1 MKTLL
6 ANLAAKS
13 APKEKL
19 TGFKHWLFLR
29 GDAIRYA
36 LAPAAVAVVF
46 LARLALTPVLGDASP
61 YLLFIPAVLLASGLG
76 GLGPGLL
83 ATALSVALGLFV
95 FSPSASIPESVN
107 AVLFALIG

>member
-46 LARLALTPVLGDASP
+46 LARVALTPLLGDASP
-61 YLLFIPAVLLASGLG
+61 YLLFTPAVLVASGLG

-83 ATALSVALGLFV
+83 ATGLSVVLGFV
-95 FSPSASIPESVN
+95 VTTSSSTSVPEIAN
-107 AVLFALIG
+107 AV

>member
-13 APKEKL
+13 DPEDHL
-19 TGFKHWLFLR
+19 TAFKRWIFLR
-29 GDAIRYA
+29 GNALRYA
-36 LAPAAVAVVF
+36 LAPAVVAIAF

-61 YLLFIPAVLLASGLG
+61 YLLFIPAMLIASGLG

-83 ATALSVALGLFV
+83 ATALSVVLGFFV
-95 FSPSASIPESVN
+95 GTTSPSASVPESVN
-107 AVLFALIG
+107 AILFAL